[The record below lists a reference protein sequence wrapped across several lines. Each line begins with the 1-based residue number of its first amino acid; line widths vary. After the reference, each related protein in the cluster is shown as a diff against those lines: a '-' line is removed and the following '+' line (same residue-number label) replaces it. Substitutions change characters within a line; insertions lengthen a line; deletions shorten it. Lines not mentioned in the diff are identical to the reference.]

1 MRRPAGAAERYVAQ
15 FDAFAANGARARAAV
30 AARRSVRRPWRGS
43 PSSGF
48 PTTHQEDWRFT
59 SVAPIA
65 ETPFALPAR
74 RAGPAARRVAP
85 LFLPVESACRLVF
98 VNGRYSAPLSSADG
112 LPPGVRAG
120 SLAAALEREP
130 QLLEAHLARH
140 AAYAANAFGALN
152 TAFIGDGAF
161 VHVAAGVDLDA
172 PLQLLFLSA
181 PGAKPTVTHPR
192 NLIVVERGA
201 RASVIESYAALQ
213 DGDLLDQR
221 GDGGGRRGRRASRAG
236 APAARGGGRV
246 SRRDDAYA
254 CRDADSVLRF
264 HPIVL
269 GAALA
274 RHDIVSVLD
283 GPGAE
288 LVLNG
293 LYLQAG
299 TRHADHHTVIDH
311 AKPDCQSHEFFNG
324 VLDDAGRGVFNGR
337 IIVRPGA
344 QRTDSKQT
352 NHNLVLSEEAR
363 ADSQPQLE
371 IYADDVKCT
380 HGATLGPLDPKE
392 LFYLQ
397 QPRSRPRAGPR
408 AAALRLRG
416 RDPGPDTPRRGARRP
431 RPTWC
436 AGRCKPR
443 TTARSNFVMSPRS
456 VPPAP
461 RPACGTCAATSRSCG
476 SRRTAAASST
486 SIPRRRRRSRRR

>member
-1 MRRPAGAAERYVAQ
+1 MKQLAGATERYVEQ
-15 FDAFAANGARARAAV
+15 YDAFAANGARRAPPWLKEIRAA
-30 AARRSVRRPWRGS
+30 ALARFAEL
-43 PSSGF
+43 GF

-65 ETPFALPAR
+65 ETPFALPSR
-74 RAGPAARRVAP
+74 RAGPAAKRVAP

-98 VNGRYSAPLSSADG
+98 VNGRYSETLSSADG
-112 LPPGVRAG
+112 LPRGVRAG
-120 SLAAALEREP
+120 SLAAALESEP
-130 QLLEAHLARH
+130 RLLQAHLARH
-140 AAYAANAFGALN
+140 AAYAANPFGALN
-152 TAFIGDGAF
+152 TAFLGDGAF

-172 PLQLLFLSA
+172 PLQLLFLSV
-181 PGAKPTVTHPR
+181 PGTKPTVTHPR
-192 NLIVVERGA
+192 SLIVVERGA
-201 RASVIESYAALQ
+201 RASVVESYAALH
-213 DGDLLDQR
+213 DGTYWTN
-221 GDGGGRRGRRASRAG
+221 AVTEVVVA
-236 APAARGGGRV
+236 
-246 SRRDDAYA
+246 DDAHLELVRPQREA
-254 CRDADSVLRF
+254 PGAFHVATTHTLQERSSVLRF

-293 LYLQAG
+293 LYLQNG

-324 VLDDAGRGVFNGR
+324 VLADAGRGVFNGR

-352 NHNLVLSEEAR
+352 NHNLVLSEQAR

-397 QPRSRPRAGPR
+397 SRGLDPEQARGLLLYGFGAEILGRIRHAGVRDALDHLVQGALQPS
-408 AAALRLRG
+408 
-416 RDPGPDTPRRGARRP
+416 TNVGA
-431 RPTWC
+431 TL
-436 AGRCKPR
+436 
-443 TTARSNFVMSPRS
+443 
-456 VPPAP
+456 
-461 RPACGTCAATSRSCG
+461 
-476 SRRTAAASST
+476 
-486 SIPRRRRRSRRR
+486 